1 MKTYFIHD
9 NGCRPFKVIIDNSN
23 NKNKITVYQL
33 IRNSPGG
40 ENDYNMD
47 QPVLNGIYEKLFIG
61 ESNSNK
67 TTRYS
72 GGHGPNFKGNTI
84 LFKPLNNE
92 SDAEAGVNKYI
103 FIGDTIFSFT
113 ALDEIVKY
121 DSTVGNSDVSY
132 PSAMDKSGNIY
143 LLIEDVIISNLVQR
157 KNLATIY
164 DYYYSNNELKKTFI
178 VSDHIPTVT
187 ELKEEVF
194 DTYCM
199 KYDVHSEKLYN
210 RMTENDDTIQRVTQ
224 NKIYLLNNYKYSSV
238 GTSIERNL
246 DNVTFTEL
254 SKDKFIEMMEHF
266 GLENGFQSVKD
277 KQILCERIW

>member
-1 MKTYFIHD
+1 MKRYFIHD
-9 NGCRPFKVIIDNSN
+9 NGCRPFKVVIE
-23 NKNKITVYQL
+23 KNTITVYQL

-67 TTRYS
+67 TSRYS

-92 SDAEAGVNKYI
+92 AEADVNKYI

-113 ALDEIVKY
+113 ALDEILKY
-121 DSTVGNSDVSY
+121 DSTVGNNDVSY

-143 LLIEDVIISNLVQR
+143 LLIENVIISNLVQR
-157 KNLATIY
+157 KNLASIY
-164 DYYYSNNELKKTFI
+164 DYYYSNNELKKTYI

-187 ELKEEVF
+187 ELKEEAF

-199 KYDVHSEKLYN
+199 SYNPNAEMDYN
-210 RMTENDDTIQRVTQ
+210 RIIEIEETIQTINK
-224 NKIYLLNNYKYSSV
+224 NKIYLLNNYKYSPV
-238 GTSIERNL
+238 GIRIERNL
-246 DNVTFTEL
+246 DNVTFTEIT
-254 SKDKFIEMMEHF
+254 KDKYIEMMEHF
-266 GLENGFQSVKD
+266 GLENGFHLIKD
-277 KQILCERIW
+277 KEILRERVW